1 MRVFL
6 LRYLKIKSYTIEGDY
21 QILFSKLQK
30 VYDMHYVMKNTQG
43 DIIAVSAV
51 AQTYGDWQMTEDND
65 PQLIQFI
72 EKSLHQ
78 SAPFRE
84 SDIQLAR
91 VLEDLITL
99 LTERNVIHFTDFP
112 EAAQKRLIARQNM
125 RTKNQ
130 LSGLLDDNERLF

>member
-1 MRVFL
+1 M
-6 LRYLKIKSYTIEGDY
+6 
-21 QILFSKLQK
+21 Q
-30 VYDMHYVMKNTQG
+30 YVMKSEQG
-43 DIIAVSAV
+43 EIVAVSAV
-51 AQTYGDWQMTEDND
+51 AQAYGNWQAINDDD

-78 SAPFRE
+78 SSPFRE

-125 RTKNQ
+125 RSKNQ
-130 LSGLLDDNERLF
+130 LSGLLDDDNENLF

>member
-1 MRVFL
+1 
-6 LRYLKIKSYTIEGDY
+6 
-21 QILFSKLQK
+21 
-30 VYDMHYVMKNTQG
+30 MHYVMKNAKG
-43 DIIAVSAV
+43 EIIAVSAV
-51 AQTYGDWQMTEDND
+51 AQAYGAWHMVEDHD
-65 PQLIQFI
+65 PELIQFI

-130 LSGLLDDNERLF
+130 LSSLLDDEDDSIF